1 MKFIAFVSAALV
13 ATAAL
18 SAAPAAAER
27 WHGGHR
33 TAHHKGHG
41 WKWKK
46 VCKTRYYHGHKGT
59 WCRNVRVRR

>member
-1 MKFIAFVSAALV
+1 MKLIAFVSAALV
-13 ATAAL
+13 AASALTAT
-18 SAAPAAAER
+18 PAAADR
-27 WHGGHR
+27 WHGGRHYGH
-33 TAHHKGHG
+33 AKAHG